1 MGTNGTHI
9 GLDELD
15 LEYTG
20 DTFDEDGDEK
30 TRLLGTLVIAGVSHH
45 VELVQVETDKDGVQR
60 AVGPYD
66 DVIDAL
72 AAIDCDG
79 GWHTIE
85 HEGREY
91 VAHMS
96 PYC

>member
-1 MGTNGTHI
+1 MASI
-9 GLDELD
+9 GISDLD

-20 DTFDEDGDEK
+20 DTYDEDGDEK

-45 VELVQVETDKDGVQR
+45 VELIQVEMDDDGVLR

-66 DVIDAL
+66 DTLEHL

-79 GWHTIE
+79 GWATIE
-85 HEGREY
+85 YEGRDY
-91 VAHMS
+91 VAHME
-96 PYC
+96 PYSR